1 MYGTGDRVSH
11 SDITVFRPIAESQ
24 RFPGPQGHGSEDA
37 PVAGQRVPTALR
49 NTSAFLRTIAGPAC
63 AQHIDVAPASEV
75 VRYRRFG
82 AGRLRRLLV
91 LRQIHSGRTNHD
103 VV

>member
-11 SDITVFRPIAESQ
+11 SDITVFHPIAESQ

-49 NTSAFLRTIAGPAC
+49 NTSAFLRARSQARPVRSTSTSRRPPRSYATGASGR
-63 AQHIDVAPASEV
+63 AAPAPTCTPS
-75 VRYRRFG
+75 
-82 AGRLRRLLV
+82 
-91 LRQIHSGRTNHD
+91 D
-103 VV
+103 P